1 MSIAGRPDLY
11 PHWWYARTEAPYE
24 GRNVRAQPE
33 SVQSAPPIQALSGRV
48 GERASVHGGSPE
60 ALAQRG
66 PAAVYISPD
75 GEYTLFDNTMVT
87 QMADSAGNGSKRSHK
102 QT

>member
-1 MSIAGRPDLY
+1 MKEETFERSL
-11 PHWWYARTEAPYE
+11 
-24 GRNVRAQPE
+24 RAFSQRRQFKPFLVE
-33 SVQSAPPIQALSGRV
+33 L
-48 GERASVHGGSPE
+48 ASWTRFTVDHPE

-66 PAAVYISPD
+66 PAAVYISSD

-87 QMADSAGNGSKRSHK
+87 QMADASGNGSKRSRK

>member
-1 MSIAGRPDLY
+1 MTEQTFARSLRAFSQRRPFKPFLVEL
-11 PHWWYARTEAPYE
+11 A
-24 GRNVRAQPE
+24 
-33 SVQSAPPIQALSGRV
+33 SGTRFTV
-48 GERASVHGGSPE
+48 DHPE

-66 PAAVYISPD
+66 AAAVYINPD

-87 QMADSAGNGSKRSHK
+87 QMADVTGDGSRRSRK